1 MNKLHTN
8 ELIKSSIK
16 QVYLIWCLISRLSC
30 QHSCFPCFATRICW
44 GTPILRPRLTAL
56 HSFNYLFLSV
66 YVLYI
71 YNLFSLVSTCLSSN
85 VYFLYNFNEWVCV
98 YTIFSRANT
107 IIKCRNAARYEH
119 GLYLNI
125 LTINILMYNTAWV
138 CSCKAKYYRYLYV
151 WYCLPN
157 QYIKFWLSKSIC

>member
-44 GTPILRPRLTAL
+44 GNPLLRPRLTAL

-66 YVLYI
+66 YVLLCVYI
-71 YNLFSLVSTCLSSN
+71 KYFHLFSLVLSSN
-85 VYFLYNFNEWVCV
+85 AYFLYNVNECICV

-107 IIKCRNAARYEH
+107 IIKCRNAAKYVY

-125 LTINILMYNTAWV
+125 LTINI
-138 CSCKAKYYRYLYV
+138 
-151 WYCLPN
+151 
-157 QYIKFWLSKSIC
+157 